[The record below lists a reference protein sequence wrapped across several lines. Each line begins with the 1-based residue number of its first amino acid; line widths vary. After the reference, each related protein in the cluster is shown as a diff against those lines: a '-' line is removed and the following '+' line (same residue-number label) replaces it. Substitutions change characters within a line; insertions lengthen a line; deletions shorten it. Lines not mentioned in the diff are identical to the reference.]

1 MNEGLVVLVRAVIGY
16 FSILIF
22 TKILGKQQISQ
33 LTFFDYILGITIGS
47 IAATLTT
54 DLSSRAWPHWVGL
67 TTWALLGYLF
77 QIFTVKWR
85 FVSKMI
91 TGDPKIVIVDG
102 LMLEDALKKMKYTA
116 YDLVQLLRNKDVF
129 DLKEIEFAILEPN
142 GQLSV
147 LKKSEYKNLTPKDMN
162 IKTQPSKLSLDVIYD
177 GIIIEENLKRLNKE
191 TKWLLGQLKVQGIQD
206 ISEVFFA
213 TLDTTGSLYIDKYK
227 DHIKN
232 N

>member
-1 MNEGLVVLVRAVIGY
+1 MNEGLVVFIRAIIGY

-33 LTFFDYILGITIGS
+33 LTFFDYVLGITIGS
-47 IAATLTT
+47 MAATLTT
-54 DLSSRAWPHWVGL
+54 DLSSRAWPHWIGL
-67 TTWALLGYLF
+67 ITWAILGYLF
-77 QIFTVKWR
+77 EIFTVKWR

-102 LMLEDALKKMKYTA
+102 LILENTLKRMKYTA

-147 LKKSEYKNLTPKDMN
+147 LKKSEYKNLTPKDMK

-191 TKWLLGQLKVQGIQD
+191 KKWLLGQLKVQGIQD

-213 TLDTTGSLYIDKYK
+213 TLDTSGGLYIDKYK
-227 DHIKN
+227 DHIKK
-232 N
+232 

>member
-1 MNEGLVVLVRAVIGY
+1 MNEGLVVFVRAIIGY

-33 LTFFDYILGITIGS
+33 LTFFDYVLGITIGS
-47 IAATLTT
+47 MAATLTT
-54 DLSSRAWPHWVGL
+54 DLSSRAWPHWIGL
-67 TTWALLGYLF
+67 ITWALLGYLF
-77 QIFTVKWR
+77 QIITVKWR
-85 FVSKMI
+85 FASKMI

-102 LMLEDALKKMKYTA
+102 LILEDTLKRMKYTA

-129 DLKEIEFAILEPN
+129 DLKEVEFAILETN

-177 GIIIEENLKRLNKE
+177 GILIEENLKRLKKE
-191 TKWLLGQLKVQGIQD
+191 TKWLLSQLKVQGIKD

-213 TLDTTGSLYIDKYK
+213 TLDTNGYLYIDKYK
-227 DHIKN
+227 DHIKK
-232 N
+232 

>member
-1 MNEGLVVLVRAVIGY
+1 MHEGLVVFIRAIIGY

-33 LTFFDYILGITIGS
+33 LTFFDYVLGITIGS
-47 IAATLTT
+47 MAATLTT
-54 DLSSRAWPHWVGL
+54 DLSSRAWPHWIGL
-67 TTWALLGYLF
+67 ITWALLGYLF

-102 LMLEDALKKMKYTA
+102 LILENTLKRMKYTA

-147 LKKSEYKNLTPKDMN
+147 LKKSEYKNLTPKDMK

-177 GIIIEENLKRLNKE
+177 GIIIEENLKRVNKE
-191 TKWLLGQLKVQGIQD
+191 KKWLLGQLKVQGIQD

-213 TLDTTGSLYIDKYK
+213 TLDTSGGLYIDKYK
-227 DHIKN
+227 DHIKK
-232 N
+232 

>member
-1 MNEGLVVLVRAVIGY
+1 MNEGLVVFIRAIIGY

-33 LTFFDYILGITIGS
+33 LTFFDYVLGITIGS
-47 IAATLTT
+47 MAATLTT
-54 DLSSRAWPHWVGL
+54 DLSSRAWPHWIGL
-67 TTWALLGYLF
+67 ITWALLGYLF

-102 LMLEDALKKMKYTA
+102 LILEDTLKRMKYTA

-147 LKKSEYKNLTPKDMN
+147 LKKSEYKNLTPKDMK
-162 IKTQPSKLSLDVIYD
+162 IKTQPSKLILDVIYD
-177 GIIIEENLKRLNKE
+177 GIII
-191 TKWLLGQLKVQGIQD
+191 
-206 ISEVFFA
+206 
-213 TLDTTGSLYIDKYK
+213 
-227 DHIKN
+227 
-232 N
+232 

>member
-1 MNEGLVVLVRAVIGY
+1 
-16 FSILIF
+16 
-22 TKILGKQQISQ
+22 
-33 LTFFDYILGITIGS
+33 
-47 IAATLTT
+47 
-54 DLSSRAWPHWVGL
+54 
-67 TTWALLGYLF
+67 
-77 QIFTVKWR
+77 
-85 FVSKMI
+85 MI

-102 LMLEDALKKMKYTA
+102 LILEDTLKRMKYTA

-147 LKKSEYKNLTPKDMN
+147 LKKSEYKNLTPKDMK

-191 TKWLLGQLKVQGIQD
+191 KKWLLGQLKVQGIQD

-213 TLDTTGSLYIDKYK
+213 TLDTSGGLYIDKYK
-227 DHIKN
+227 DHIKK
-232 N
+232 

>member
-1 MNEGLVVLVRAVIGY
+1 MNEGLVVLVRAIIGY

-33 LTFFDYILGITIGS
+33 LTFFDYVLGITIGS
-47 IAATLTT
+47 MAATLTT
-54 DLSSRAWPHWVGL
+54 DLSSRAWPHWIGL
-67 TTWALLGYLF
+67 FAWAILGYLF
-77 QIFTVKWR
+77 QLITVKWR
-85 FVSKMI
+85 FAAKMI

-102 LMLEDALKKMKYTA
+102 LILEKSLKKMKYTA

-129 DLKEIEFAILEPN
+129 DLKEVEFAILEPN

-162 IKTQPSKLSLDVIYD
+162 IKIPASKLSLDVIYD
-177 GIIIEENLKRLNKE
+177 GIIVKENLLRLNKDE
-191 TKWLLGQLKVQGIQD
+191 KWLLGQLKVQGVRD

-213 TLDTTGSLYIDKYK
+213 TLDTTGSLFIDKYK
-227 DHIKN
+227 DHIKK
-232 N
+232 

>member
-1 MNEGLVVLVRAVIGY
+1 MNEGLVVFIRAIIGY

-33 LTFFDYILGITIGS
+33 LTFFDYVLGITIGS
-47 IAATLTT
+47 MAAPLTT
-54 DLSSRAWPHWVGL
+54 DLSSRAWPHWIGL
-67 TTWALLGYLF
+67 ITWALLGYLF

-102 LMLEDALKKMKYTA
+102 LILEDTLKRMKYTA

-147 LKKSEYKNLTPKDMN
+147 LKKSEYKNLTPKDMK

-191 TKWLLGQLKVQGIQD
+191 KKWLLGQLKVQGIQD

-213 TLDTTGSLYIDKYK
+213 TLDTSGGLYIDKYK
-227 DHIKN
+227 DHIKK
-232 N
+232 

>member
-1 MNEGLVVLVRAVIGY
+1 MNEGLVVFIRAIIGY

-33 LTFFDYILGITIGS
+33 LTFFDYVLGITIGS
-47 IAATLTT
+47 MAATLTT
-54 DLSSRAWPHWVGL
+54 DLSSRAWPHWIGL
-67 TTWALLGYLF
+67 ITWAILGYLF
-77 QIFTVKWR
+77 EIFTVKWR

-102 LMLEDALKKMKYTA
+102 LILENTLKRMKYTA

-147 LKKSEYKNLTPKDMN
+147 LKKSEYKNLTPKDMK

-177 GIIIEENLKRLNKE
+177 GIIIEENLQRLNKE
-191 TKWLLGQLKVQGIQD
+191 KKWLLGQLKVQGIQD

-213 TLDTTGSLYIDKYK
+213 TLDTSGGLYIDKYK
-227 DHIKN
+227 DHIKK
-232 N
+232 

>member
-1 MNEGLVVLVRAVIGY
+1 MNEELVVFIRAIIGY

-33 LTFFDYILGITIGS
+33 LTFFDYVLGITIGS
-47 IAATLTT
+47 MAATLTT
-54 DLSSRAWPHWVGL
+54 DLSSRAWPHWIGL
-67 TTWALLGYLF
+67 ITWALLGYLF

-102 LMLEDALKKMKYTA
+102 LILEDTLKRMKYTA

-147 LKKSEYKNLTPKDMN
+147 LKKSEYKNLTPKDMK

-191 TKWLLGQLKVQGIQD
+191 KKWLLGQLKVQGIQD

-213 TLDTTGSLYIDKYK
+213 TLDTSGGLYIDKYK
-227 DHIKN
+227 DHIKK
-232 N
+232 

>member
-1 MNEGLVVLVRAVIGY
+1 MNEGLVVFVRAIIGY

-33 LTFFDYILGITIGS
+33 LTFFDYVLGITIGS
-47 IAATLTT
+47 MAATLTT
-54 DLSSRAWPHWVGL
+54 DLSSRAWPHWIGL
-67 TTWALLGYLF
+67 ITWALLGYLF

-102 LMLEDALKKMKYTA
+102 LILENTLKGMNYTA

-129 DLKEIEFAILEPN
+129 DLKEVEYAILEPN

-147 LKKSEYKNLTPKDMN
+147 LKKSEYKNLTPKDMK

-191 TKWLLGQLKVQGIQD
+191 RKWLLGQLKVQGIQD

-213 TLDTTGSLYIDKYK
+213 TLDTNGSLYIDKYK
-227 DHIKN
+227 DHIKK
-232 N
+232 

>member
-1 MNEGLVVLVRAVIGY
+1 MNEGLVVFVRAIIGY

-33 LTFFDYILGITIGS
+33 LTFFDYVLGITIGS
-47 IAATLTT
+47 MAATLTT
-54 DLSSRAWPHWVGL
+54 DLSSRAWPHWIGL
-67 TTWALLGYLF
+67 ITWALLGYLF

-102 LMLEDALKKMKYTA
+102 LILENTLKRMNYTA

-129 DLKEIEFAILEPN
+129 DLKEVEYAILEPN

-147 LKKSEYKNLTPKDMN
+147 LKKSEYKNLTPKDMK

-191 TKWLLGQLKVQGIQD
+191 RKWLLGQLKVQGIQD

-213 TLDTTGSLYIDKYK
+213 TLDTNGSLYIDKYK
-227 DHIKN
+227 DHIKK
-232 N
+232 

>member
-1 MNEGLVVLVRAVIGY
+1 MNEGLVVFVRAIIGY

-33 LTFFDYILGITIGS
+33 LTFFDYVLGITIGS
-47 IAATLTT
+47 MAATLTT
-54 DLSSRAWPHWVGL
+54 DLSSRAWPHWIGL
-67 TTWALLGYLF
+67 ITWSLLGYLF

-102 LMLEDALKKMKYTA
+102 LILEDTLRRMQYTA
-116 YDLVQLLRNKDVF
+116 YDLIQLLRNKDVF

-147 LKKSEYKNLTPKDMN
+147 LKKSEYKNLTPKDMK
-162 IKTQPSKLSLDVIYD
+162 ITTQPSKLSLDVIYD

-191 TKWLLGQLKVQGIQD
+191 KKWLLGQLKVQGIQD

-213 TLDTTGSLYIDKYK
+213 TLDTSGSLYIDKYK
-227 DHIKN
+227 DHIKK
-232 N
+232 

>member
-1 MNEGLVVLVRAVIGY
+1 MNEGLVVLVRAIIGY

-33 LTFFDYILGITIGS
+33 LTFFDYVLGITIGS
-47 IAATLTT
+47 MAATLTT
-54 DLSSRAWPHWVGL
+54 DLSSRAWPHWIGL
-67 TTWALLGYLF
+67 ITWSLLGYLF

-102 LMLEDALKKMKYTA
+102 LILEDTLRRMQYTA
-116 YDLVQLLRNKDVF
+116 YDLIQLLRNKDVF

-147 LKKSEYKNLTPKDMN
+147 LKKSEYKNLTPKDMK
-162 IKTQPSKLSLDVIYD
+162 ITTQPSKLSLDVIYD

-191 TKWLLGQLKVQGIQD
+191 KKWLLGQLKVQGIQD

-213 TLDTTGSLYIDKYK
+213 TLDTSGSLYIDKYK
-227 DHIKN
+227 DHIKK
-232 N
+232 

>member
-1 MNEGLVVLVRAVIGY
+1 MNEGLVVLVRAIIGY

-33 LTFFDYILGITIGS
+33 LTFFDYVLGITIGS
-47 IAATLTT
+47 MAATLTT
-54 DLSSRAWPHWVGL
+54 DLSSRAWPHWIGL
-67 TTWALLGYLF
+67 ITWSLLGYLF

-102 LMLEDALKKMKYTA
+102 LILEDTLRRMQYTA
-116 YDLVQLLRNKDVF
+116 YDLIQLLRNKDVF

-147 LKKSEYKNLTPKDMN
+147 LKKSEYKNLTPKDMK

-191 TKWLLGQLKVQGIQD
+191 KKWLLGQLKVQGIQD

-213 TLDTTGSLYIDKYK
+213 TLDTSGSLYIDKYK
-227 DHIKN
+227 DHIKK
-232 N
+232 

>member
-1 MNEGLVVLVRAVIGY
+1 MNEGLVVFIRAIIGY

-33 LTFFDYILGITIGS
+33 LTFFDYVLGITIGS
-47 IAATLTT
+47 MAATLTT
-54 DLSSRAWPHWVGL
+54 DLSSRAWPHWIGL
-67 TTWALLGYLF
+67 ITWALLGYLF
-77 QIFTVKWR
+77 EIFTVKWR

-102 LMLEDALKKMKYTA
+102 LILENTLKRMKYTA

-147 LKKSEYKNLTPKDMN
+147 LKKSEYKNLTPKDMK

-177 GIIIEENLKRLNKE
+177 GIIIEENLQRLNKE
-191 TKWLLGQLKVQGIQD
+191 KKWLLGQLKVQGIQD

-213 TLDTTGSLYIDKYK
+213 TLDTSGGLYIDKYK
-227 DHIKN
+227 DHIKK
-232 N
+232 

>member
-1 MNEGLVVLVRAVIGY
+1 LNEGLVVFIRAIIGY

-33 LTFFDYILGITIGS
+33 LTFFDYVLGITIGS
-47 IAATLTT
+47 MAATLTT
-54 DLSSRAWPHWVGL
+54 DLSSRAWPHWIGL
-67 TTWALLGYLF
+67 ITWAILGYLF
-77 QIFTVKWR
+77 EIFTVKWR

-102 LMLEDALKKMKYTA
+102 LILENTLKRMKYTA

-147 LKKSEYKNLTPKDMN
+147 LKKSEYKNLTPKDMK

-191 TKWLLGQLKVQGIQD
+191 KKWLLGQLKVQGIQD

-213 TLDTTGSLYIDKYK
+213 TLDTSGGLYIDKYK
-227 DHIKN
+227 DHIKK
-232 N
+232 

>member
-1 MNEGLVVLVRAVIGY
+1 MNEGLVVFIRAIIGY

-33 LTFFDYILGITIGS
+33 LTFFDYVLGITIGS
-47 IAATLTT
+47 MAATLTT
-54 DLSSRAWPHWVGL
+54 DLSSRAWPHWIGL
-67 TTWALLGYLF
+67 ITWALLGYLF

-102 LMLEDALKKMKYTA
+102 LILEDTLKRMKYTA

-147 LKKSEYKNLTPKDMN
+147 LKKSEYKNLTPKDMK

-191 TKWLLGQLKVQGIQD
+191 KKWLLGQLKVQGIQD

-213 TLDTTGSLYIDKYK
+213 TLDTSGGLYIDKYK
-227 DHIKN
+227 DHIKK
-232 N
+232 

>member
-1 MNEGLVVLVRAVIGY
+1 MNEGLVVFIRAIIGY

-33 LTFFDYILGITIGS
+33 LTFFDYVLGITIGS
-47 IAATLTT
+47 MAATLTT
-54 DLSSRAWPHWVGL
+54 DLSSRAWPHWIGL
-67 TTWALLGYLF
+67 ITWAILGYLF
-77 QIFTVKWR
+77 EIFTVKWR

-102 LMLEDALKKMKYTA
+102 LILENTLKRMKYTA

-147 LKKSEYKNLTPKDMN
+147 LKKSEYKNLTPKDMK

-177 GIIIEENLKRLNKE
+177 GIIIEENLQRLNKE
-191 TKWLLGQLKVQGIQD
+191 KNWLLGQLKVQGIQD

-213 TLDTTGSLYIDKYK
+213 TLDTSDGLYIDKYK
-227 DHIKN
+227 DHIKK
-232 N
+232 

>member
-1 MNEGLVVLVRAVIGY
+1 MNEGLVVFIRAIIGY

-33 LTFFDYILGITIGS
+33 LTFFDYVLGITIGS
-47 IAATLTT
+47 MAATLTT
-54 DLSSRAWPHWVGL
+54 DLSSRAWPHWIGL
-67 TTWALLGYLF
+67 ITWALLGYLF

-102 LMLEDALKKMKYTA
+102 LILEDTLKRMKYTA

-142 GQLSV
+142 GQLTEK
-147 LKKSEYKNLTPKDMN
+147 KKSEYKNLTPKDMK

-191 TKWLLGQLKVQGIQD
+191 KKWLLGQLKVQGIRD

-213 TLDTTGSLYIDKYK
+213 TLDTSGGLYIDKYK
-227 DHIKN
+227 DHIKK
-232 N
+232 